1 MEQERI
7 DEVMAGEVA
16 RNLLQRPIARL
27 AYVAR
32 DGTPRVVPIGYIWD
46 GSAIVMCTAT
56 NAAKI
61 TALQVNP
68 DVALTIDTDEFP
80 PNVLL
85 LRGKAE
91 LEWVDGIPD
100 EYMQINDPSYMTAEQ
115 REAWEA
121 GVRSLYDAMYR
132 IRVVQR
138 WAKVL
143 DFETT
148 LPSAVEELVARQEA
162 GSRRSAGKL
171 ATD

>member
-1 MEQERI
+1 MDQERI
-7 DEVMAGEVA
+7 DEVLAGDVA
-16 RNLLQRPIARL
+16 RKLLQRTIARL

-32 DGTPRVVPIGYIWD
+32 DGTPRVVPIGYIWN

-61 TALQVNP
+61 KALQINP
-68 DVALTIDTDEFP
+68 DVALTIDTDDFP

-85 LRGKAE
+85 LRGRAE

-100 EYMQINDPSYMTAEQ
+100 EYMQMNDPSYMTAEQ

-132 IRVVQR
+132 IRVVPQ

-148 LPSAVEELVARQEA
+148 LPSAVEELIARKEA
-162 GSRRSAGKL
+162 GS
-171 ATD
+171 

>member
-1 MEQERI
+1 MDQERI
-7 DEVMAGEVA
+7 DAVMAGDVA
-16 RNLLQRPIARL
+16 RKLLQRTMARL

-32 DGTPRVVPIGYIWD
+32 DGTPRVVPIGYIWN

-56 NAAKI
+56 NAAKVK
-61 TALQVNP
+61 ALQVNP

-91 LEWVDGIPD
+91 LDLVEGIPD
-100 EYMQINDPSYMTAEQ
+100 EYMQMNDPSYMTPEQ
-115 REAWEA
+115 RQEWET
-121 GVRSLYDAMYR
+121 GVRALYDAMYR
-132 IRVVQR
+132 IRVAPT

-148 LPSAVEELVARQEA
+148 LPSAVEELIARQQA
-162 GSRRSAGKL
+162 GS
-171 ATD
+171 

>member
-1 MEQERI
+1 MDQKRI
-7 DEVMAGEVA
+7 DEIMAGDVA
-16 RNLLQRPIARL
+16 HKLLQRPMARL
-27 AYVAR
+27 AYIAR
-32 DGTPRVVPIGYIWD
+32 DGTPRVIPIGYTWN

-56 NAAKI
+56 NAAKVK
-61 TALQVNP
+61 ALQVNP

-100 EYMQINDPSYMTAEQ
+100 EFIQMNDPSYMTPEQ
-115 REAWEA
+115 REEWEA
-121 GVRSLYDAMYR
+121 GVKSLYKAMYR
-132 IRVVQR
+132 IRVVPR

-148 LPSAVEELVARQEA
+148 LPSAVEELIARQET
-162 GSRRSAGKL
+162 GS
-171 ATD
+171 

>member
-1 MEQERI
+1 MDQARI

-16 RNLLQRPIARL
+16 RKLLQRPLARL

-32 DGTPRVVPIGYIWD
+32 DGTPRVVPIGYTWD
-46 GSAIVMCTAT
+46 GSALIMCTTA
-56 NAAKI
+56 NAAKVK
-61 TALQVNP
+61 ALQVNP
-68 DVALTIDTDEFP
+68 DVALTIDTDGFP

-100 EYMQINDPSYMTAEQ
+100 EYMQMNDPSYMTPEQ
-115 REAWEA
+115 RTEWEA
-121 GVRSLYDAMYR
+121 GVRSVYDARYR
-132 IRVVQR
+132 IRVVPR

-148 LPSAVEELVARQEA
+148 LPSAVEELLARRGA
-162 GSRRSAGKL
+162 GS
-171 ATD
+171 

>member
-1 MEQERI
+1 MDQKRI

-16 RNLLQRPIARL
+16 QKLLKRTIARL
-27 AYVAR
+27 AYIAR
-32 DGTPRVVPIGYIWD
+32 DGTPRVVPIGYIWN
-46 GSAIVMCTAT
+46 GSAIIMCTTT

-61 TALQVNP
+61 KALRVNP

-91 LEWVDGIPD
+91 LERVDGIPD
-100 EYMQINDPSYMTAEQ
+100 EYMQMNDPSYMTAEQ
-115 REAWEA
+115 REEWEA
-121 GVRSLYDAMYR
+121 SVRSLYDAMYR
-132 IRVVQR
+132 IRVVPR

-148 LPSAVEELVARQEA
+148 LPSNVEELLARREA
-162 GSRRSAGKL
+162 GS
-171 ATD
+171 

>member
-1 MEQERI
+1 MDQQRI
-7 DEVMAGEVA
+7 EEVLAGEVA
-16 RNLLQRPIARL
+16 RKLLQRTIARL

-32 DGTPRVVPIGYIWD
+32 DGTPRVVPIGYLWD
-46 GSAIVMCTAT
+46 GSALVMCTAT

-61 TALQVNP
+61 KALQVNP

-85 LRGKAE
+85 VRGRAD

-100 EYMQINDPSYMTAEQ
+100 EYMQMNDPSYMTAEQ
-115 REAWEA
+115 REAWEV

-132 IRVVQR
+132 IRVVPR

-148 LPSAVEELVARQEA
+148 LPSAVEQLIARKQA
-162 GSRRSAGKL
+162 GA
-171 ATD
+171 

>member
-1 MEQERI
+1 MDQAQIGEI
-7 DEVMAGEVA
+7 MAGDVA
-16 RNLLQRPIARL
+16 RRLLQRTIARL

-32 DGTPRVVPIGYIWD
+32 DGTPRVVPIGYVWD

-56 NAAKI
+56 NAAKVKS
-61 TALQVNP
+61 LQVNP
-68 DVALTIDTDEFP
+68 DVALTIDTDGFP

-100 EYMQINDPSYMTAEQ
+100 EYMQMNDPSYMTPEQ

-132 IRVVQR
+132 IRVVPH
-138 WAKVL
+138 WVKVL

-148 LPSAVEELVARQEA
+148 LPSAVEELIARQQA
-162 GSRRSAGKL
+162 DS
-171 ATD
+171 

>member
-1 MEQERI
+1 MDQARI
-7 DEVMAGEVA
+7 DEVLSGDVA
-16 RNLLQRPIARL
+16 RKLLKRTIARL

-32 DGTPRVVPIGYIWD
+32 DGTPRVVPIGYIWN
-46 GSAIVMCTAT
+46 GSAIVMCTAP
-56 NAAKI
+56 NAAKVK
-61 TALQVNP
+61 ALQVNP

-91 LEWVDGIPD
+91 VELVDGIPD
-100 EYMQINDPSYMTAEQ
+100 EYMQMNDPSYMTPEQ
-115 REAWEA
+115 RKEWEA

-132 IRVVQR
+132 IRVVPR

-148 LPSAVEELVARQEA
+148 LPSAVEELIARREA
-162 GSRRSAGKL
+162 GS
-171 ATD
+171 

>member
-1 MEQERI
+1 MDEARI
-7 DEVMAGEVA
+7 DEVLTGAVA
-16 RNLLQRPIARL
+16 RKLLKRPLARL
-27 AYVAR
+27 AYIAR
-32 DGTPRVVPIGYIWD
+32 DGTPRAIPIGYVWN
-46 GSAIVMCTAT
+46 GSAIIMCTAT

-61 TALQVNP
+61 KALKVNP

-100 EYMQINDPSYMTAEQ
+100 EYLQMNDSSYMTPEQ
-115 REAWEA
+115 REEWEV

-132 IRVVQR
+132 IRVVPR

-148 LPSAVEELVARQEA
+148 LPSSVEELLARRGP
-162 GSRRSAGKL
+162 GS
-171 ATD
+171 